1 MQNASRVQ
9 EMNEPSGLGE
19 EADDCVKRWV
29 RPAARRLF
37 NQVGVKI
44 NHIEQVIDQQAVPLV
59 ANINDK
65 VDPGLFVR
73 RGLETKPHPHVNDWD
88 DPAPQIEEP
97 GDCSRSQWYPVDLS
111 CPQYLSHHCSIDG
124 EAATSDDEAAPP
136 GVGCCSGRAG
146 WLLGWTGH
154 RAHSRELF
162 AATLGGGGMGSPVGR
177 SSYIDDLSSDT
188 TYEKRAKQPR
198 FS

>member
-37 NQVGVKI
+37 NQVGI
-44 NHIEQVIDQQAVPLV
+44 ETDHIEQVINQQAVPLV
-59 ANINDK
+59 AD
-65 VDPGLFVR
+65 VDDEIDTRLFSYR
-73 RGLETKPHPHVNDWD
+73 RLKSEPQPHVDDWD
-88 DPAPQIEEP
+88 DPSTQVEEP
-97 GDCSRSQWYPVDLS
+97 RDCCRSQWHPIDLS
-111 CPQYLSHHCSIDG
+111 CPQHLGNHRSIDG
-124 EAATSDDEAAPP
+124 ETATSDDEAAPP

-162 AATLGGGGMGSPVGR
+162 AATLGGGGMGSPAGR
-177 SSYIDDLSSDT
+177 NRYVDDLSSDT
-188 TYEKRAKQPR
+188 ADEKRAEQPR